1 MNNLWKRAFYAALG
15 LGLLALLVLALM
27 PKPLVVELA
36 TVEAGT
42 LQVTVDEDGET
53 RARDRYVVAA
63 PAAGRVSRIDLR
75 DGDAVAQGQPVAELW
90 PLPLSS
96 RERAEQLARIAAA
109 EAALREAQSRSAR
122 SEADLAQRRR
132 ERVRTDDLVS
142 NRFVSPQAAE
152 QARSAETLA
161 AEETA
166 AAKARVRAAA
176 ADLEAAR
183 AALLAI
189 DAGRAGGAV
198 TIRAP
203 VASRVLRIPER
214 SERVVVA
221 GTGLMTLGDPA
232 RLEVVVDVLS
242 QDAVKVRP
250 GMPVLLEGWGGP
262 KALRAQVRTVEP
274 FAFTKVSAL
283 GVEEQRANIV
293 ADFVDPPGALGDG
306 YRVEARIVVWS
317 ADNVLKVPASALFR
331 QGEKWAAF
339 VEESGRA
346 RLRQVEVGQRSALE
360 AQILEGLK
368 AGEQV
373 VRHPSNTIE
382 DGTRVV
388 AM

>member
-1 MNNLWKRAFYAALG
+1 MNNLWKRAFYAAFG
-15 LGLLALLVLALM
+15 LGLVALLGLALM
-27 PKPLVVELA
+27 PKPLAVELA
-36 TVEAGT
+36 AVENGT

-63 PAAGRVSRIDLR
+63 PAAGRVSRLDLR
-75 DGDAVAQGQPVAELW
+75 DGDPVAQDQPVAQLW
-90 PLPLSS
+90 PLPLSA
-96 RERAEQLARIAAA
+96 RERTEQLARIAAA
-109 EAALREAQSRSAR
+109 EAALREAESRNSR
-122 SEADLAQRRR
+122 SEADLAQRKR
-132 ERVRTDDLVS
+132 ERVRTDDLVR

-152 QARSAETLA
+152 QAQAAETLA
-161 AEETA
+161 TDEAG
-166 AAKARVRAAA
+166 AAKARVRAAR

-189 DAGRAGGAV
+189 DTGRKGGAV
-198 TIRAP
+198 IIRAP
-203 VASRVLRIPER
+203 VAGRVLRIPER
-214 SERVVVA
+214 SERVVAA
-221 GTGLMTLGDPA
+221 GATLMTLGDPA

-250 GMPVLLEGWGGP
+250 GMLMLLEGWGGP

-293 ADFVDPPGALGDG
+293 ADFVDPPGPLGDG

-317 ADNVLKVPASALFR
+317 GENVLKVPASALFR
-331 QGEKWAAF
+331 QGDKWAVF
-339 VEESGRA
+339 VAENGRA
-346 RLRQVEVGQRSALE
+346 RLRLVGVGQRSALE
-360 AQILEGLK
+360 AQILNGLR

-382 DGTRVV
+382 DGTRV
-388 AM
+388 APM

>member
-1 MNNLWKRAFYAALG
+1 MNNIWKRAFYAALG

-27 PKPLVVELA
+27 PKPLAVELA

-122 SEADLAQRRR
+122 SEADLAQRKR
-132 ERVRTDDLVS
+132 ERVRTDELVS

-161 AEETA
+161 AEEAA

-203 VASRVLRIPER
+203 VAGRVLRIPER

-317 ADNVLKVPASALFR
+317 AENVLKVPASALFR

-339 VEESGRA
+339 VSENGRA

-360 AQILEGLK
+360 AQILDGLK

>member
-1 MNNLWKRAFYAALG
+1 MNNIWKRAFYAAIG
-15 LGLLALLVLALM
+15 LGLIALLVLALI
-27 PKPLVVELA
+27 PTPLAVELA
-36 TVEAGT
+36 AAETGT

-63 PAAGRVSRIDLR
+63 PAAGRVSRFDLR
-75 DGDAVAQGQPVAELW
+75 DGDAVAQGQSVAELW
-90 PLPLSS
+90 PLPLSA
-96 RERAEQLARIAAA
+96 RERTEQLARIAAS

-122 SEADLAQRRR
+122 SEADLAQRKR

-152 QARSAETLA
+152 QALAAETLA
-161 AEETA
+161 AEEAA

-189 DAGRAGGAV
+189 DAGRSGGAV
-198 TIRAP
+198 AIRAP
-203 VASRVLRIPER
+203 VAGRVLRIPER
-214 SERVVVA
+214 SERVVAA
-221 GTGLMTLGDPA
+221 GTGLMTLGDPG

-293 ADFVDPPGALGDG
+293 ADFVDPPGPLGDG

-317 ADNVLKVPASALFR
+317 ADDVLKVPASALFR
-331 QGEKWAAF
+331 QGDKWAVFAA
-339 VEESGRA
+339 EDGRA
-346 RLRQVEVGQRSALE
+346 RVRQVEVGQRSALE
-360 AQILEGLK
+360 AQILNGLK

-373 VRHPSNTIE
+373 VRHPSNTME
-382 DGTRVV
+382 DGTRIVP
-388 AM
+388 M